1 MAAMNTDV
9 AVLAAEASNFD
20 TISGELKGVM
30 SHVESVGGALA
41 AAMVGEAGSAAQAAL
56 TRFHEAAI
64 QQQQE
69 LTDISNNIHTAG
81 VQYSSADE
89 DQASSLAG
97 TMQI

>member
-9 AVLAAEASNFD
+9 AVLASEASNFD

-41 AAMVGEAGSAAQAAL
+41 ASMVGEAGTAAQAAL

>member
-41 AAMVGEAGSAAQAAL
+41 AAMVGDAGNAAQAAL

>member
-1 MAAMNTDV
+1 MNTDV

-41 AAMVGEAGSAAQAAL
+41 AAMVGDAGSAAQAAL

>member
-1 MAAMNTDV
+1 MNTDV

-41 AAMVGEAGSAAQAAL
+41 AAMVGDAGSAAQAAL

-69 LTDISNNIHTAG
+69 LTDISNNIHSAG
-81 VQYSSADE
+81 VQYATADE

-97 TMQI
+97 TMQL